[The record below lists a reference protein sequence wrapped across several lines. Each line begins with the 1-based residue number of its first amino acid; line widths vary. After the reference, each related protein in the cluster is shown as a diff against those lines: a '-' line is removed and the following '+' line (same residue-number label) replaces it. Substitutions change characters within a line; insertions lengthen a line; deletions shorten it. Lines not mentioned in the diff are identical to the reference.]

1 MFSAKIQHSLNDNC
15 ERPSAA
21 VPRELPLDGLSPA
34 DLAQLGVGDF
44 NMERNTM
51 TEQWMGVVRHV
62 LTAVGAVMVA
72 MGYMDDTMWTTIMG
86 AMMTLVPFV
95 WSWKSKV

>member
-1 MFSAKIQHSLNDNC
+1 MFSAKIQHSFNC

-44 NMERNTM
+44 NMERNAM
-51 TEQWMGVVRHV
+51 TDQWMGVVRHV
-62 LTAVGAVMVA
+62 LTAVGSFMVA
-72 MGYMDDTMWTTIMG
+72 MGYMDNAMWATIMG

>member
-1 MFSAKIQHSLNDNC
+1 
-15 ERPSAA
+15 
-21 VPRELPLDGLSPA
+21 
-34 DLAQLGVGDF
+34 
-44 NMERNTM
+44 M
-51 TEQWMGVVRHV
+51 TEQWMGAVRHV

>member
-1 MFSAKIQHSLNDNC
+1 
-15 ERPSAA
+15 
-21 VPRELPLDGLSPA
+21 
-34 DLAQLGVGDF
+34 
-44 NMERNTM
+44 M
-51 TEQWMGVVRHV
+51 TEQWMGAVRHV

-72 MGYMDDTMWTTIMG
+72 MGYMDNAMWTTIMG